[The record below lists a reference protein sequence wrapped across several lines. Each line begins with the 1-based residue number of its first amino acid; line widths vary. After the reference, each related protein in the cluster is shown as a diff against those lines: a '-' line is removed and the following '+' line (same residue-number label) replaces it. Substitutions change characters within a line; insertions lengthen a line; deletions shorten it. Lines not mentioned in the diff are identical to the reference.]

1 MKEIWLATTNSGKVS
16 EFKSL
21 LMDKGFSIKTLK
33 DVPSYYAPKETGETF
48 EDNARIKAKAL
59 HAIKEGSWVIA
70 EDSGLQVFGLNNF
83 PGVHSARYAGDNA
96 SDDENNAKLL
106 KMINIRT
113 SANRGAQFIC
123 CIVALSP
130 EGEEH
135 IIEGI
140 VKGDISKKLAGT
152 EGFGY
157 DGCFIPEGE
166 TQTFAE
172 LGLKLKNKVSHR
184 AQAIRKL
191 SEIL

>member
-157 DGCFIPEGE
+157 DVCFIPEGE